1 MARNLVVVNNS
12 GILTVREMN
21 VYVRSDL
28 ELPEVGELVYL
39 EVGDMVLE
47 TSVMAV
53 DEQAHTYM
61 VKAEA

>member
-53 DEQAHTYM
+53 DELAHTYM
-61 VKAEA
+61 VKAEV